1 MMNDRETNLDSGQSE
16 HSAAGSHGPL
26 TYAATIADARATI
39 LKELALSETNTSAVT
54 LALVDDRR
62 LLWAEAFG
70 SIDRTSSQAPTTE
83 TLFCVAS
90 CSKVI
95 AAVATMIL
103 VDRGLVELDAPLVR
117 YIPAFRLAEG
127 EACRDI
133 TVRMLLDHS
142 SGLPG
147 TYIPN
152 VLTIVP
158 VHDYSAQ
165 FLDAL
170 ASQRLKHAPG
180 EMAVYCNDGFTLIEC
195 LIAAVTG
202 RPYTE
207 FVEREILKPVG
218 MNHSRFALECFD
230 TGRFA
235 PALDGAGRPEPQ
247 EYVNVYASGLFSTP
261 SDMGRLAM
269 MLLNRGRVGDQSFL
283 SSEAVAEM
291 GRDQTVD
298 RPLNPITDHPVHFG
312 LGWDGVRQGGLA
324 AVGVTAWFKS
334 GDADHYHSYLIVAP
348 DERLA
353 IAVSL
358 TNGSTMASV
367 AGVLAERILLN
378 ALAERGSIATVA
390 AAPAPDP
397 GPAIPASDA
406 DLAAIAGIYVGSY
419 GPRRLE
425 VQADRT
431 VTLSNFV
438 DGRWLPSL
446 AGLSRRQSG
455 YFVADHRPEVAYRQ
469 VVAAGRR
476 YLAVRRPGGLG
487 HYAMELPDS
496 HDLPPGE
503 PLSPRWQARVGRH
516 WLIVDDPFSAFLALG
531 RQPPL
536 FGLGLIPGLDGYVAA
551 LVITAGLKLVQVLD
565 PREGH
570 ERARMCLEIPVDNG
584 WGLNDLVIEERDGE
598 EWVNWGGLRYRPLA
612 TVPPLAWG
620 QGTVTIGHEGLGEW
634 RRLPAAASLTL
645 TGGSAWYLYDP
656 EFTLLER
663 GLKPGAVGA
672 VPGGSYLL
680 LHGRPSATLTLT
692 VNRHTSG
699 KPSCRLG

>member
-1 MMNDRETNLDSGQSE
+1 MMNDRETNLDIDQSG
-16 HSAAGSHGPL
+16 HSPAGRHGPL
-26 TYAATIADARATI
+26 TYEATIADARATI

-70 SIDRTSSQAPTTE
+70 SIDRMSGQAPTTE

-95 AAVATMIL
+95 AAVATMLL

-117 YIPAFRLAEG
+117 YIPTFRLADG
-127 EACRDI
+127 EAYRDI

-147 TYIPN
+147 TYFPN

-158 VHDYSAQ
+158 VHSYAAQ

-170 ASQRLKHAPG
+170 AGERLKHAPG
-180 EMAVYCNDGFTLIEC
+180 EMAVYCNDGYTLIEC

-207 FVEREILKPVG
+207 FVAQEILKPLG
-218 MNHSRFALECFD
+218 MNHSRFALERFD
-230 TGRFA
+230 AGRFA

-261 SDMGRLAM
+261 SDLGRLAM
-269 MLLNRGRVGDQSFL
+269 LFLNQGRVGDQSFL
-283 SSEAVAEM
+283 SAKAVAEM

-324 AVGVTAWFKS
+324 TVGVTAWFKA

-348 DERLA
+348 GERLA
-353 IAVSL
+353 VAVSL
-358 TNGSTMASV
+358 TNGSNMASV
-367 AGVLAERILLN
+367 ASVLAERILLD
-378 ALAERGSIATVA
+378 ALAERGSIATVP
-390 AAPAPDP
+390 APLAPDP
-397 GPAIPASDA
+397 GPANPASDA
-406 DLAAIAGIYVGSY
+406 DLAAIAGLYVSSY

-431 VTLSNFV
+431 LTLSHFV
-438 DGRWLPSL
+438 DGRWLP
-446 AGLSRRQSG
+446 AITGLNRRQG
-455 YFVADHRPEVAYRQ
+455 GCFVADQRPELAYRL
-469 VVAAGRR
+469 VVADGRR

-503 PLSPRWQARVGRH
+503 PLSPRWQARIGRR
-516 WLIVDDPFSAFLALG
+516 WLIVNDPFSAFLALG

-536 FGLGLIPGLDGYVAA
+536 FGLGLIPGLEGYVAA

-570 ERARMCLEIPVDNG
+570 ECARMCLKVPVDNG
-584 WGLNDLVIEERDGE
+584 WGLNDLMIEERDGE

-612 TVPPLAWG
+612 TVPPLGWG
-620 QGTVTIGHEGLGEW
+620 HGTVTIGPEGLGEW

-645 TGGSAWYLYDP
+645 TGVSAWYLYDS
-656 EFTLLER
+656 EFALLDR
-663 GLKPGAVGA
+663 GLEEGVVGA

-680 LHGRPSATLTLT
+680 MYGRPSATLTLT
-692 VNRHTSG
+692 VKRHTSG
-699 KPSCRLG
+699 KPS

>member
-1 MMNDRETNLDSGQSE
+1 MNDRETNLDIGQSE
-16 HSAAGSHGPL
+16 HSPAGSHGPL

-39 LKELALSETNTSAVT
+39 LKELALSKTNTSAVT

-70 SIDRTSSQAPTTE
+70 SIDRTSSQTPTTE

-117 YIPAFRLAEG
+117 YVPAFRLADG
-127 EACRDI
+127 EAYRDI

-147 TYIPN
+147 TFFPN

-158 VHDYSAQ
+158 VHGYSAH

-170 ASQRLKHAPG
+170 ASERLKHAPG
-180 EMAVYCNDGFTLIEC
+180 ELAVYCNDGFTLIEC

-202 RPYTE
+202 RPYTA
-207 FVEREILKPVG
+207 FVEQEILTPVG
-218 MNHSRFALECFD
+218 MNHSHFGLERFD

-269 MLLNRGRVGDQSFL
+269 MLLNRGRVGDQSLL
-283 SSEAVAEM
+283 SSDAVAEM

-298 RPLNPITDHPVHFG
+298 RPLNPITDHYAHFG

-324 AVGVTAWFKS
+324 AVGVTAWFKA

-353 IAVSL
+353 ITVSL

-406 DLAAIAGIYVGSY
+406 DLAAIAGIYASSY

-446 AGLSRRQSG
+446 AGLRRRQSG

-536 FGLGLIPGLDGYVAA
+536 FGLGLIPGLEGYVAA
-551 LVITAGLKLVQVLD
+551 LVITAGLRLVQVLD

-570 ERARMCLEIPVDNG
+570 ACARMCLKIPVDNG

-612 TVPPLAWG
+612 TVPPLEWS

-645 TGGSAWYLYDP
+645 TGSSAWYLYDP

-663 GLKPGAVGA
+663 GLKAGAVGA
-672 VPGGSYLL
+672 VPGGSYLVM
-680 LHGRPSATLTLT
+680 HGRPRTTLTLT
-692 VNRHTSG
+692 VNQHTSG
-699 KPSCRLG
+699 KPS